1 MLTVRTAP
9 VRTAPVRTTPVLDR
23 SLDRAFDQLV
33 TSFFENRR
41 SATGPVIDA
50 GWQDDAY
57 VLTVDLPG
65 VPASAVTVE
74 VAGQALALRVAT
86 PSLEWQ
92 RSIRLGGRLDPEK
105 VVASHVDGRL
115 TVRIGTVDAPVA
127 RRIEVSTAP
136 AETPAIEAASSEAA
150 SSEPADAQSN
160 DTNAAG

>member
-9 VRTAPVRTTPVLDR
+9 AFDRSVDR

-41 SATGPVIDA
+41 SAAGPVIDA
-50 GWQDDAY
+50 GWQDDTY

-136 AETPAIEAASSEAA
+136 VETPAIEAA

-160 DTNAAG
+160 ETNVAG